1 MTITNKAGM
10 AITGAVLVS
19 VLGAA
24 GAGVAFA
31 TPSAPAPS
39 GAVTQA
45 TPDDAADPA
54 NIDAAGMDEMM
65 RQMVQ
70 DLPAEQR
77 DAATRMHEEMRPAM
91 ESMMSGDMVGMD
103 KMGQMGQMGEH
114 HDEMPTG

>member
-10 AITGAVLVS
+10 AFTGAVLVA

-31 TPSAPAPS
+31 APPAAAPS

-45 TPDDAADPA
+45 TPDDPTDPA
-54 NIDAAGMDEMM
+54 EDDAAVKSMDEMM
-65 RQMVQ
+65 RQMVE

-77 DAATRMHEEMRPAM
+77 DAATRMHEEMRPPMA
-91 ESMMSGDMVGMD
+91 SMMSGDMAGMD
-103 KMGQMGQMGEH
+103 HMGQMGEH

>member
-10 AITGAVLVS
+10 AITGAVLVT

-31 TPSAPAPS
+31 TPSAAPS

-45 TPDDAADPA
+45 IPDDAAGPA

-70 DLPAEQR
+70 GLPAEQR

-91 ESMMSGDMVGMD
+91 ESMMSGDMAGMD
-103 KMGQMGQMGEH
+103 RMGEMGEH

>member
-1 MTITNKAGM
+1 MAITNKAAM
-10 AITGAVLVS
+10 AISGAVLVT

-31 TPSAPAPS
+31 TPSAAAPS

-65 RQMVQ
+65 GQMVQ

-91 ESMMSGDMVGMD
+91 ESMMSGDMAGMD
-103 KMGQMGQMGEH
+103 QMGETGEH
-114 HDEMPTG
+114 HEEMPTG

>member
-1 MTITNKAGM
+1 MTITNKAAL
-10 AITGAVLVS
+10 AITGAVLVT

-31 TPSAPAPS
+31 TPSAAPS

-45 TPDDAADPA
+45 TPDDAGDPA
-54 NIDAAGMDEMM
+54 TDDAAGMDEMM

-91 ESMMSGDMVGMD
+91 ESMMSGDMAGMD
-103 KMGQMGQMGEH
+103 QMGEVSEMGEH

>member
-10 AITGAVLVS
+10 AITGAVLVT

-31 TPSAPAPS
+31 TPSAAAPS

-54 NIDAAGMDEMM
+54 KNEAAGMDEMM

-91 ESMMSGDMVGMD
+91 ESMMSGDMAGMD
-103 KMGQMGQMGEH
+103 EMGEMG
-114 HDEMPTG
+114 EMPTG

>member
-10 AITGAVLVS
+10 AITGAVLVT

-31 TPSAPAPS
+31 TPS
-39 GAVTQA
+39 GVVTQA
-45 TPDDAADPA
+45 VPDDAADPA
-54 NIDAAGMDEMM
+54 TDDAALAGMDEMM

-91 ESMMSGDMVGMD
+91 ESMMSGDMTG
-103 KMGQMGQMGEH
+103 MGQMGRMGER
-114 HDEMPTG
+114 HDEMSTG

>member
-1 MTITNKAGM
+1 MTIMNKAGM
-10 AITGAVLVS
+10 AITGAVLAT

-31 TPSAPAPS
+31 TPSVAAPS

-45 TPDDAADPA
+45 TPDDATDPVD
-54 NIDAAGMDEMM
+54 NGAALEGMDAMM

-91 ESMMSGDMVGMD
+91 KSMMSKDMAGMD
-103 KMGQMGQMGEH
+103 QMGEH
-114 HDEMPTG
+114 HAAVPTG

>member
-1 MTITNKAGM
+1 MTITSKAAM
-10 AITGAVLVS
+10 AITGAVLVT

-31 TPSAPAPS
+31 TPSAAAPS

-65 RQMVQ
+65 RQMVK

-91 ESMMSGDMVGMD
+91 ESMMSGEMAGMD
-103 KMGQMGQMGEH
+103 QMGETGEH

>member
-1 MTITNKAGM
+1 MTITNKAAM
-10 AITGAVLVS
+10 AITGAVLVT

-31 TPSAPAPS
+31 APPAAPA
-39 GAVTQA
+39 GALTQA
-45 TPDDAADPA
+45 NLDDAADALTEGPA
-54 NIDAAGMDEMM
+54 LEGMDEMM

-77 DAATRMHEEMRPAM
+77 DAADRMHEEMRPTM
-91 ESMMSGDMVGMD
+91 ESMMSRDMARMN
-103 KMGQMGQMGEH
+103 QMGQMGGH